1 MMKRTVM
8 HMMLL
13 AITMTVNAQSIEPNL
28 KWGKPTDQELNMT
41 EYAADKDADAVV
53 LYHKTDVSYEFI
65 NNDFRVFYRV
75 NTRLKVLKP
84 EGKRLADG
92 QIVYVE
98 NETNRTRHEI
108 VSGLKATAYN
118 MENGKL
124 VKTKMERSMTSVERL
139 DKNQLVTKFSVP
151 QVKVGTVIEYE
162 YRIESD
168 FYGNIRDWYAQ
179 RDIPVLYTCYELSI
193 PEWFTFNI
201 EETGMNRMEKKE
213 DSQPMTL
220 LFSGGTENIL
230 TNIKTFIGRNLPA
243 LKDDDFVWHATD
255 YGDKVTAELAG
266 IFIPGSVYK
275 SYTSTWDDVDNQL
288 LNDEDFGGRL
298 KRSSPLK
305 DEIIAASSPG
315 ISDKK
320 ERIAAVWQLLKSRV
334 RWNGDYAFWG
344 KSASKVLKEGTGTNA
359 DINFLLINML
369 QDAGIESVPIVMRRR
384 DSGILPLSHSSLKY
398 LNTFVVGIQMDDST
412 MAYLDGSAEDGY
424 LNVLPAKLLVSRA
437 RVVKKTASLMPNNTP
452 DIWVN
457 LQINARGRETTT
469 IQAQLSADGLLTG
482 KKSSMLIEEAAAAK
496 RRSWR
501 LAKDSTEQIQ
511 KMQERDGIEI
521 QSYRL
526 EGRNDFSPTVKE
538 EMTFTKQC
546 DAAGDIIYLNPFI
559 FIPQHESPFT
569 AAERILPMEFPYKQ
583 AEMQNVMITLPEGY
597 VVEEAPKP
605 IIIKLD
611 GATAR
616 IVCNVN
622 GNVLN
627 VQYVMNIDKTFFA
640 STQYQDLKAFFDK
653 LVESN
658 KHIITVK
665 KQQF

>member
-41 EYAADKDADAVV
+41 EDAADKDADAVV

-305 DEIIAASSPG
+305 DEIIAASIPG

-457 LQINARGRETTT
+457 LQTNARGRETTT

>member
-1 MMKRTVM
+1 MKRQM
-8 HMMLL
+8 MYMMLL
-13 AITMTVNAQSIEPNL
+13 AITMIANAQGIEPNL

-65 NNDFRVFYRV
+65 NNDFKVFYRV

-98 NETNRTRHEI
+98 NETNRSRHEI
-108 VSGLKATAYN
+108 VAGLKATAYN

-151 QVKVGTVIEYE
+151 QVKVGTVIEYK

-201 EETGMNRMEKKE
+201 EETGMNHMEKKE
-213 DSQPMTL
+213 NSEPMTL

-230 TNIKTFIGRNLPA
+230 TNIKTFVGRNLPA
-243 LKDDDFVWHATD
+243 LKDDDFVWHAAD

-275 SYTSTWDDVDNQL
+275 SYTSTWDDIDNQL
-288 LNDEDFGGRL
+288 LSDEDFGGRL
-298 KRSSPLK
+298 KRNSPLK
-305 DEIIAASSPG
+305 DEIIAAGIPD

-320 ERIAAVWQLLKSRV
+320 ERIAAVWKLLKSKV

-344 KSASKVLKEGTGTNA
+344 KSASKILKEGTGTNA

-369 QDAGIESVPIVMRRR
+369 QDAGIESTPVVMRTR

-398 LNTFVVGIQMDDST
+398 LNTFVVGIPMTDSG

-424 LNVLPAKLLVSRA
+424 LNVLPAKLLVTRA
-437 RVVKKTASLMPNNTP
+437 RVVQKPGADL
-452 DIWVN
+452 WVN
-457 LQINARGRETTT
+457 LQANARGRETA
-469 IQAQLSADGLLTG
+469 IVQAQLSADGQLKG
-482 KKSSMLIEEAAAAK
+482 QKSTMLVEEAAAAK
-496 RRSWR
+496 RRLWR
-501 LAKDSTEQIQ
+501 LAKDSTELIQ

-526 EGRNDFSPTVKE
+526 EGRHDFSPTVKE

-546 DAAGDIIYLNPFI
+546 DVAGDMIYLNPLV

-569 AAERILPMEFPYKQ
+569 TAERILPIEFPYNQ
-583 AEMQNVMITLPEGY
+583 SETQNVIITLPEGY

-605 IIIKLD
+605 IIIKFD

-616 IVCNVN
+616 IICNVN
-622 GNVLN
+622 GNQLS
-627 VQYVMNIDKTFFA
+627 VQYQMNISQTFYA
-640 STQYQDLKAFFDK
+640 STQYQDLKAFFDSV
-653 LVESN
+653 VESN
-658 KHIITVK
+658 KHILTIK
-665 KQQF
+665 KAQ